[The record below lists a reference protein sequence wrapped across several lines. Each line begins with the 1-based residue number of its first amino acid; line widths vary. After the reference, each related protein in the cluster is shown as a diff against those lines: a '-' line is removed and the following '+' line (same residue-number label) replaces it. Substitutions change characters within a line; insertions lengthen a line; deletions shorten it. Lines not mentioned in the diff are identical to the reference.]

1 MRQMSATGCSD
12 VGGDD
17 EDGGRCKER
26 VGRKVFEPRRGSI
39 LVQKSG
45 RNSALSDSLETKV
58 PHADTDAWLRDP
70 DTPALLSHPP
80 DSLS

>member
-1 MRQMSATGCSD
+1 MSAVTTKMVADAKNVSAARCSSH
-12 VGGDD
+12 V
-17 EDGGRCKER
+17 
-26 VGRKVFEPRRGSI
+26 VALSWF
-39 LVQKSG
+39 QKSG